1 MYSKPE
7 EIQKQLDGMEK
18 EVEAIKA
25 NALKMSWFMRGG
37 IQYEDILNLSIQERE
52 SINKIIEENL
62 DTTKKSNMPFF

>member
-1 MYSKPE
+1 
-7 EIQKQLDGMEK
+7 MEK

-52 SINKIIEENL
+52 AINKIIEDNL

>member
-1 MYSKPE
+1 LYSKPE

-52 SINKIIEENL
+52 AINKIIEENL

>member
-1 MYSKPE
+1 
-7 EIQKQLDGMEK
+7 MEK

>member
-1 MYSKPE
+1 MFSKPE

-52 SINKIIEENL
+52 AINKIIEENL